1 MLDLSSSTAADVS
14 PARCPFKERAFSEW
28 NVWDADAVE
37 PLLGGAACESLEQA
51 GRLAWRNAARC
62 IGRLHWRSLKVLDA
76 RSVATPDD
84 MADSLAQ
91 HLEFATNGGRIRPVM
106 SVFAAMEEV
115 GGARDV
121 APGIRIWNHQL
132 LGYAGYRD
140 SEGRVLGDPLNVAIT
155 QVALALGWRPPHSRT
170 RFDVLPWVL
179 QCNGRLKVCPVPP
192 TLVREVA
199 LRHPRYDWFERLG
212 LRWYALPVIS
222 NMLLA
227 TGAALHPCAPFNG
240 WYMSTEIGSRDL
252 GDEKRYHQ
260 LPVIAEQ
267 LGLNMA
273 NHRSLWRDHA
283 MLVLNEAVLHS
294 FESDGVRLVDHHQAA
309 AEFMQFCAAE
319 SAENRVVSADWS
331 WIVPPMSGSATPVF
345 HRTYALEP
353 ELPNLLIQTEPWRT
367 AQGRQLLLAH
377 GVSASLA

>member
-1 MLDLSSSTAADVS
+1 MLDLSSSAAADVS
-14 PARCPFKERAFSEW
+14 PARCPFKERVFSEW
-28 NVWDADAVE
+28 NVCDADAVE

-91 HLEFATNGGRIRPVM
+91 HLQIATNGGRIRPVM
-106 SVFAAMEEV
+106 SVFAAMEEA
-115 GGARDV
+115 GGAWDV
-121 APGIRIWNHQL
+121 APGMRIWNHQL

-179 QCNGRLKVCPVPP
+179 QCNGRLKVYPIPP
-192 TLVREVA
+192 MLVREVA
-199 LRHPRYDWFERLG
+199 LRHPRYDWFEKLG
-212 LRWYALPVIS
+212 LRWYAVPAVS
-222 NMLLA
+222 SMLLA
-227 TGAALHPCAPFNG
+227 TGDALYPCAPFNG
-240 WYMSTEIGSRDL
+240 WYMGTEIGSRDL
-252 GDEKRYHQ
+252 GDEKRYDQ

-273 NHRSLWRDHA
+273 SPRSLWRDHA
-283 MLVLNEAVLHS
+283 MLVLNEAVLNS

-309 AEFMQFCAAE
+309 AEFMRFCAAE
-319 SAENRVVSADWS
+319 SAEKRVVSADWS

-345 HRTYALEP
+345 HRTYAMEP

-367 AQGRQLLLAH
+367 AEGRQLLQQQGAWPC
-377 GVSASLA
+377 V